1 MELPKACDLALATH
15 WRGMRKE
22 PTYAGWCRDLIETF
36 PDKTLATLT
45 AQDLRTFV
53 GLLEAGD
60 ELEPATVYARV
71 SHLRTIYVVAKKHGY
86 KGTVPEPFPYPRVP
100 RKLKWWLNPDQHTE
114 AIQWCNVTNHLD
126 LRDYLNWTVATGLR
140 VEETMRC
147 TRRCFHRTHTDDTT
161 WCLSIPGTKT
171 TGAEATLPLSK
182 DAADVAMERFS
193 ALGCLTQ
200 ATSGALLFSL
210 TYRELWSQWS
220 CLTKALQLPESAS
233 LKALRRSYARERAAK
248 GVPLPVL
255 QQMMRHRDPSTTMEY
270 LRLTGGAFTLEEMRR
285 WA

>member
-22 PTYAGWCRDLIETF
+22 PTYAGWCRDIIETF

-71 SHLRTIYVVAKKHGY
+71 SHLRTIYVVAQKHGY
-86 KGTVPEPFPYPRVP
+86 RGAVPEPFPYPRVP
-100 RKLKWWLNPDQHTE
+100 RKLKWWLNPEQHRR
-114 AIQWCNVTNHLD
+114 ADAW
-126 LRDYLNWTVATGLR
+126 LRQNGRKTLRAYLMWAVLTGLR
-140 VEETMRC
+140 VEESLALYGSHFFGLASGTSYL
-147 TRRCFHRTHTDDTT
+147 TV
-161 WCLSIPGTKT
+161 PGTKT
-171 TGAEATLPLSK
+171 EGSQATLPLSP
-182 DAADVAMERFS
+182 AARRLARLLLAQS
-193 ALGCLTQ
+193 STGR
-200 ATSGALLFSL
+200 LFSVS
-210 TYRELWSQWS
+210 YRELWAEWCQ
-220 CLTKALQLPESAS
+220 
-233 LKALRRSYARERAAK
+233 LKAAMGWPEIAELKAIRRTYARGRAAK
-248 GVPLPVL
+248 GTPLPVL